1 MTFYCI
7 TLFSAA
13 KAPFLA
19 RFKVKRC
26 GIQEL
31 ESLGQKIS
39 ANDEDAEKSE
49 EKKIVDLYWQA
60 AIFKVGDDV
69 RQVCVLIKS

>member
-1 MTFYCI
+1 M
-7 TLFSAA
+7 
-13 KAPFLA
+13 
-19 RFKVKRC
+19 KRC

-39 ANDEDAEKSE
+39 SDQEATDENENQSY
-49 EKKIVDLYWQA
+49 LYWQA

-69 RQVCVLIKS
+69 RQVWITLIFL